1 MLRSAFRNPTLS
13 YTQRLETRISELEEQ
28 LATAL
33 KSANPGATVSSHS
46 SPSTTSTGLHDGK
59 SPAKSLSDD
68 HGLSRSFT
76 GLKVDDRGRIT
87 YHGATSFFNLP
98 NDRNRTS
105 FDAQASSDM
114 DQERKDRL
122 VTNAWQQRALENL
135 SGTPVCQ
142 SKPSQYNV

>member
-1 MLRSAFRNPTLS
+1 MLRSASRNPTLS

-28 LATAL
+28 LAAAL
-33 KSANPGATVSSHS
+33 KSAAPAATAAASSQS
-46 SPSTTSTGLHDGK
+46 SPSTVSTSLHDGK

-68 HGLSRSFT
+68 QTLSRSFT

-98 NDRNRTS
+98 NDRHPAS
-105 FDAQASSDM
+105 VDAQAHSDM
-114 DQERKDRL
+114 DQERRERL

-135 SGTPVCQ
+135 SGTPVRFRHA
-142 SKPSQYNV
+142 